1 MSKISTKRVHLSLQN
16 MIRKAL
22 PHESFS
28 GLRVEAIMGDSVIVN
43 LYSEIVD
50 TELVEGEE
58 DESRR
63 VEHK

>member
-1 MSKISTKRVHLSLQN
+1 MNKLSTKRVHLSLQN

-22 PHESFS
+22 PHESFN
-28 GLRVEAIMGDSVIVN
+28 GLRVEAIMGDSIIVN

-50 TELVEGEE
+50 TEIIKGEE
-58 DESRR
+58 DEPRR